1 MNTITNIQ
9 LKRNGTIY
17 PSHTEMLKAIKDKAT
32 FIDNNKLSD
41 GEVVLLRYYNTDK
54 IEVRTVLGYCVVT
67 KDIKDIILDIPA
79 ETIDE
84 INKTLNSLK
93 PKSIIQVEKYVKA
106 FNPLT
111 NRHYEFTSSDI
122 RNYFVEG
129 YMVMVNEKT
138 QLTGVP
144 IKVNLSKKNEAFSV
158 YYNVSGLTAHKGNK
172 VLRFI
177 PWYCTTNDVIQVDD
191 IKENFPIAEDTYVYE
206 GKTFSKLKQSDITRV
221 YIVPQFSNKQI
232 DGKYLSRSKGYEF
245 EIPSNLSGTAYDIY
259 FEFADGD
266 FKRNKVLGYDASLIL
281 SNFTMFNAYS
291 GDYIDNYSYDI
302 THEPTL
308 AYQRFYS
315 YTHVFSDG
323 STEELTIPYDTSKIE
338 K

>member
-1 MNTITNIQ
+1 MNAITNIQ

-17 PSHTEMLKAIKDKAT
+17 TSYIDMLNAIKDKAT
-32 FIDNNKLSD
+32 FIDNNNLSD
-41 GEVVLLRYYNTDK
+41 GEVVLLRYYNTSK
-54 IEVRTVLGYCVVT
+54 TEVRSVLGYCVVT
-67 KDIKDIILDIPA
+67 NDVKDIILDIPA
-79 ETIDE
+79 EAIDE

-144 IKVNLSKKNEAFSV
+144 IKVDLSKKNNAFSV
-158 YYNVSGLTAHKGNK
+158 YYNVSGLTAHKGNR

-191 IKENFPIAEDTYVYE
+191 IKENFPIAEDTYVYD
-206 GKTFSKLKQSDITRV
+206 GKTFTKLQKGDVTRV
-221 YIVPQFSNKQI
+221 YIVPQFSNNQI

-266 FKRNKVLGYDASLIL
+266 FKTQKVVGNDSSLIL
-281 SNFTMFNAYS
+281 SNFCMFNAYS
-291 GDYIDNYSYDI
+291 GDYIDNYDYDI

-323 STEELTIPYDTSKIE
+323 SHEEIAIPYDTSKIE
-338 K
+338 R